1 MTKGKYIK
9 YKDSEV
15 SWLGMIPEHW
25 EIRRIKY
32 VFKEL
37 DNRSET
43 GNEDLLSVSQ
53 YTGVTKKSDKVADGE
68 SISNAKTLVG

>member
-1 MTKGKYIK
+1 MTKGKYK
-9 YKDSEV
+9 TYKKSDV
-15 SWLGMIPEHW
+15 SWLGDIPEHW

-37 DNRSET
+37 NDRSES

-53 YTGVTKKSDKVADGE
+53 YTGVNKK
-68 SISNAKTLVG
+68 